1 MTAVALEPAFLLHH
15 RPFRDSSR
23 ILDVFSRDHGRLSL
37 VARGSRGAKSRLKGI
52 LQPFRPLRLSWSIRR
67 DLGTLTGAETAG
79 PPAALT
85 GETLLS
91 AFYLNELLL
100 FFLHRHD
107 PQPEIFALYAATLE
121 ALGTTSVAARELR
134 VFEIELLRL
143 LGYALDLGSDA
154 DTGESLVDDAQYEYR
169 LERGPVRVRH
179 PDAGRVV
186 YSGADLKAVA
196 ALELDDPQVLR
207 LASRLLRPVIDH
219 HLGGRELK
227 SRKVLIALRRDRM
240 RDPAAQA
247 ALESGPSNRTADSR
261 ERS

>member
-1 MTAVALEPAFLLHH
+1 MTAVVLEPAFLLHH

-23 ILDVFSRDHGRLSL
+23 IIDVFSRDHGRLSL
-37 VARGSRGAKSRLKGI
+37 VARGSRGGKSRLKGI
-52 LQPFRPLRLSWSIRR
+52 LRPFQPLRLSWSIKR
-67 DLGTLTGAETAG
+67 DLGTLTGGETAG
-79 PPAALT
+79 PPAALE

-107 PQPEIFALYAATLE
+107 PQPEIFTLYAATLQ
-121 ALGTTSVAARELR
+121 ALGTTSLPARELR

-143 LGYALDLGSDA
+143 LGYALDVGSDA
-154 DTGESLVDDAQYEYR
+154 DTGEPLDDEAQYEYR
-169 LERGPVRVRH
+169 LERGSVRVRG
-179 PDAGRVV
+179 PGGGRAV
-186 YSGADLKAVA
+186 YRGTQLKAVA
-196 ALELDDPQVLR
+196 ALEFGDPEVLR
-207 LASRLLRPVIDH
+207 IASRLLRPVIDY

-247 ALESGPSNRTADSR
+247 AVDNSPPSRTADSR